1 MFSFSEMPCYRSFNA
16 TDTQF
21 TLLFALKSFDIW
33 LIQTYEISVLVKK
46 RSSTSHDRETAER
59 LLDTAERLFGE
70 LGYDA
75 VGMRALASAAHVNLG
90 AATYH
95 FGSKKE
101 LYIETFLRR
110 FRPTNVECIQL
121 LREAEEGEKTLT
133 VEKIVDCMIRPP
145 FMLGLKHPYFHR
157 LMSRSIFTP
166 LPFLNEA
173 IEKESDSSEELF
185 VRALCRVLPD
195 IPEDLIRLRVMLGK
209 GALLTHNFEMRRGLP
224 DCNPR
229 LDEKVLSEIIR
240 FVSAGLQSGMA
251 SSLPFPKLSE
261 IQK

>member
-1 MFSFSEMPCYRSFNA
+1 M
-16 TDTQF
+16 
-21 TLLFALKSFDIW
+21 
-33 LIQTYEISVLVKK
+33 IQTYEISVLSDVS
-46 RSSTSHDRETAER
+46 SSTSHDRETAER

-75 VGMRALASAAHVNLG
+75 VGMRALASTAKVNLG

-110 FRPTNVECIQL
+110 FRPTNAERLRL
-121 LREAEEGEKTLT
+121 LQEAQENGKIPS

-145 FMLGLKHPYFHR
+145 FMLGLKYPYFHR
-157 LMSRSIFTP
+157 LMSRTIFTP
-166 LPFLNEA
+166 PPFLHEA
-173 IEKESDSSEELF
+173 LDQECDSGEELF
-185 VRALCRVLPD
+185 VKALCRVLPD
-195 IPEDLIRLRVMLGK
+195 IPEDLIRLRMMLGR
-209 GALLTHNFEMRRGLP
+209 GSLLTHHFEMRKGLP
-224 DCNPR
+224 DHNPE
-229 LDEKVLSEIIR
+229 LDEKVLTEIIR

-251 SSLPFPKLSE
+251 TSLPFPKLFE